1 MAHTVPETIR
11 TSATTGERI
20 LFRTLK
26 DYLPEDYIV
35 YYEPEIHGRRPDFVI
50 IGPDL
55 GVVVIEVKDWTLNTI
70 VKANKDEWLIF
81 GRNQQQAMEKNPYK
95 KAEEFTFH
103 LMNHLKK
110 DNHLLQSEGKNQH
123 NLKFPCGYGAVFS
136 RLYTEQMS
144 REQLYSVI
152 DPQFCFAR
160 DEIDPEHSHFSES
173 VLIEKL
179 MNMFKVNFRLR
190 EPLPQAD
197 IDAIRHKLFPEVRIS
212 GEFKQSAPH
221 QDQILL
227 SMHNLKTMDI
237 HQENYAKNLGDR
249 NRLIRGVAGSG
260 KTLILATRAAI
271 LARENPDWNI
281 LILCYNISLANYL
294 QQQIDIKVHELESE
308 GDQGSLFDNE
318 MQDRK
323 SFGSIE
329 VYNFHS
335 FLYNHF
341 KVKDEQIP
349 NLIESLKSN
358 NQLAQQYDAILIDE
372 GQDFE
377 QEWLTLV
384 SHLLNPATQSLLI
397 VEDRAQNIYKR
408 KRSYVED
415 TGLSFQGRSKI
426 LSINYRNTQQIVRF
440 AWDFYR
446 NNSELQ
452 HKVAEHEFEGEIIA
466 PKTTPRKGP
475 EPFIFQADRFTDEMK
490 QVSRIIHKLNQ
501 DHHVPFDEM
510 VILYRVKRTSHQ
522 DYIGAIQHQLKTH
535 DIPHYWISESPSSKR
550 QYEKSDGQVKIST
563 IESSKGLDFQA
574 VFIVNID
581 QMPFKYEE
589 DTQREAALLYIA
601 MTRAHKYLCLSYS
614 HESAFTQ
621 YLEEAKAQQTNS
633 QDERSG

>member
-1 MAHTVPETIR
+1 MALTVPETIR
-11 TSATTGERI
+11 RTATSGERT
-20 LFRTLK
+20 LFNTLK
-26 DYLPEDYIV
+26 EYLPEDYIV
-35 YYEPEIHGRRPDFVI
+35 YFEPEIHGRRPDFVI

-55 GVVVIEVKDWTLNTI
+55 GVIVIEVKDWTLNTI

-110 DNHLLQSEGKNQH
+110 DSHLIQSEGKNKH

-136 RLYTEQMS
+136 RLNTSQLS

-152 DPQFCFAR
+152 DPQFCLGR
-160 DEIDPEHSHFSES
+160 DEIDPDHENFSEE

-179 MNMFKVNFRLR
+179 MNMFKINFRLR
-190 EPLPQAD
+190 EPLSKAD

-212 GEFKQSAPH
+212 GEFKQPAPH

-237 HQENYAKNLGDR
+237 HQENYAKNLGDK

-260 KTLILATRAAI
+260 KTLILATRAAL

-294 QQQIDIKVHELESE
+294 KQLIDIKVTELESE
-308 GDQGSLFDNE
+308 GDQGSLFDHDQSE
-318 MQDRK
+318 VE
-323 SFGSIE
+323 SFGNIE

-341 KVKDEQIP
+341 KIKDEQIP
-349 NLIESLKSN
+349 SLINSLKDN
-358 NQLAQQYDAILIDE
+358 NQLMKKYDAILIDE

-377 QEWLTLV
+377 QEWLNLV
-384 SHLLNPATQSLLI
+384 SHLLNPTTQSLLL

-446 NNSELQ
+446 HNSSLSN
-452 HKVAEHEFEGEIIA
+452 KVAEQEFEGEIIA

-475 EPFIFQADRFTDEMK
+475 EPYIHKANRFTDEMD
-490 QVSRIIHKLNQ
+490 QVSRVIDKLNKE
-501 DHHVPFDEM
+501 HNIPFSEM
-510 VILYRVKRTSHQ
+510 VILYRVKWTSDQ
-522 DYIGAIQHQLKTH
+522 NYIGAIKHKLQSH
-535 DIPHYWISESPSSKR
+535 DIPHYWISENAKAKR
-550 QYEKSDGQVKIST
+550 NYAKDDNKVKIST

-574 VFIVNID
+574 VFIVSID
-581 QMPFKYEE
+581 QMPFHLVE
-589 DTQREAALLYIA
+589 DENREAALLYIA

-614 HESAFTQ
+614 GESVFTQ
-621 YLEEAKAQQTNS
+621 YLDGVKEEQQNS
-633 QDERSG
+633 KDQQSG